1 MATMN
6 WSETDT
12 RTIVQ
17 AVTDADD
24 LVIGACAVIGAMVG
38 ILAHFE
44 GDDFARQMLNE
55 IVAMKFRPDAANS
68 NQQREGNGQ

>member
-24 LVIGACAVIGAMVG
+24 PVIGACAVIGAMVG

-68 NQQREGNGQ
+68 NCKKDRMS

>member
-17 AVTDADD
+17 AITDADD
-24 LVIGACAVIGAMVG
+24 PVIGACAVIGAMVG
-38 ILAHFE
+38 VLAHYE

-55 IVAMKFRPDAANS
+55 IVVMKFPPDAANS
-68 NQQREGNGQ
+68 NCKKDRMS

>member
-1 MATMN
+1 MN

-12 RTIVQ
+12 RAIVQ
-17 AVTDADD
+17 AVTESDD
-24 LVIGACAVIGAMVG
+24 PVVGACAVIGAMVG

-55 IVAMKFRPDAANS
+55 IVAMKFPPGAANS
-68 NQQREGNGQ
+68 NRKKDRIS

>member
-17 AVTDADD
+17 AVTESDD
-24 LVIGACAVIGAMVG
+24 PVIGACAMVG
-38 ILAHFE
+38 VLARYE

-55 IVAMKFRPDAANS
+55 IVVMKFPPDAANS
-68 NQQREGNGQ
+68 NCKKDRMS